1 MVLDDHTVER
11 LNYLCVP
18 PISQYDPDLEIAWF
32 IPREVIKRKTVNN
45 RPYFIVKTIDNN
57 SVMVDIKCWGV
68 RPEKDKIHLNRPYMA
83 KLKYEEQ
90 WGFSTKSGLKQWKL
104 LG

>member
-1 MVLDDHTVER
+1 MVLDENTRER
-11 LNYLCVP
+11 LDYLCVP

-32 IPREVIKRKTVNN
+32 IPREVIKRKTINN
-45 RPYFIVKTIDNN
+45 RPYYIVKTIDSN
-57 SVMVDIKCWGV
+57 SAMVDIKCWGI
-68 RPEKDKIHLNRPYMA
+68 RPDKDKIHLNRPYMA

-90 WGFSTKSGLKQWKL
+90 WGFSTKSGLRHWKL